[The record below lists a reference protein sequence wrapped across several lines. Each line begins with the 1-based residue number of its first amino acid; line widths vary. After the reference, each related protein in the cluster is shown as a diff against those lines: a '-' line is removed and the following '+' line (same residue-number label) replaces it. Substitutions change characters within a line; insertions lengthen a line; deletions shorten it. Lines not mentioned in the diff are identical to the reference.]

1 MSVNVSGKIPMPLY
15 SKLKQLCEAQGY
27 TVSEAV
33 RRFIEQGLQQV
44 DREGKPIRLEGYTD
58 DTVKK
63 EGKAMEDKE
72 LLQVLKEL
80 EGLKL
85 ARVEDKHN
93 IERSLDEF
101 SRTLQELRGDIASLR
116 DAQEA
121 KESELRAI
129 RQGLL
134 ELSEKVVDKSSL
146 AQSLEELCRS
156 DPDNPLCRIAR
167 EEGRKAAK
175 DIIEEAK
182 PKGEV
187 RIGHPTWEEVWA
199 CPECRETLVSHIFRF
214 GVWED
219 VKREAEER
227 GLLEEEKKEDEE
239 REEKRSFF

>member
-1 MSVNVSGKIPMPLY
+1 MAVNVTGKIPMPLY
-15 SKLKQLCEAQGY
+15 DRLKQLCEDKGY

-44 DREGKPIRLEGYTD
+44 DREGKPIKPEGYTD
-58 DTVKK
+58 NTVKK

-121 KESELRAI
+121 KESELRTI

-146 AQSLEELCRS
+146 AKSLEELCRS

-175 DIIEEAK
+175 DIVEEAK

-187 RIGHPTWEEVWA
+187 RIGHSSWEEVWA
-199 CPECRETLVSHIFRF
+199 CPECRETLIRHIFRY

-219 VKREAEER
+219 VRKKAEEE
-227 GLLEEEKKEDEE
+227 GLLEEKKEDEE
-239 REEKRSFF
+239 ERKRAFF

>member
-1 MSVNVSGKIPMPLY
+1 MAVNVTGKIPMPLY
-15 SKLKQLCEAQGY
+15 DRLKQLCEDKGY

-44 DREGKPIRLEGYTD
+44 DREGKPIKPEGYTD
-58 DTVKK
+58 NTVKK

-121 KESELRAI
+121 KESELRTI

-146 AQSLEELCRS
+146 AKSLEELCRS

-175 DIIEEAK
+175 DIVEEAK
-182 PKGEV
+182 SKAKIELD
-187 RIGHPTWEEVWA
+187 HESWEEVWN
-199 CPECRETLVSHIFRF
+199 CPTCRPGLIRQALTYA
-214 GVWED
+214 WED
-219 VKREAEER
+219 IFEEAKKK
-227 GLLEEEKKEDEE
+227 GLFEEKKEDEE
-239 REEKRSFF
+239 REEKKAFF